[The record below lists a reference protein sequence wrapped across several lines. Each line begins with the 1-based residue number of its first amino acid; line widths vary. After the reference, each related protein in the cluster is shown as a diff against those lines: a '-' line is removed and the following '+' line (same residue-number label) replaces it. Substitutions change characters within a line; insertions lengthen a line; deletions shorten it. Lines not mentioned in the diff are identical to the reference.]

1 MKAITQADNC
11 SLYQLD
17 NHESVQR
24 FIVSTPQTR
33 SICND
38 PFVLG
43 TEYTRTLQQAMT
55 ESVKALSGSLDW
67 GEEAQAMVLHIL
79 RGGLNF
85 GLREAL
91 TDALNWNRHN
101 AAYIS
106 SQRAKD
112 EKGDWH
118 ITENRYQKVYIP
130 HNATM
135 IFGDV
140 VATGVSLE
148 HALKKMIELAK
159 EQKSS
164 IGQIVFFTI
173 GGDRAEQI
181 LASVDTQCR
190 EAFPEYRG
198 SSVVYIEGVFGVAN
212 EESPLQIKLT
222 GTDLL
227 RKPAVMAPEF
237 VESQNENIAYPLE
250 RCTIYDAGS
259 RAFHVEEYLEDVVE
273 YWEQVKALAQN
284 GTTLAGYLKER
295 YPDDTRLQD
304 EEWLSAHD
312 TADALTTLADEQLKK
327 VTH

>member
-1 MKAITQADNC
+1 MKTITQSDNC

-17 NHESVQR
+17 DHQAVKR

-43 TEYTRTLQQAMT
+43 TEYTRLLQHAMT
-55 ESVKALSGSLDW
+55 QTITALDGAIEW

-91 TDALNWNRHN
+91 ADANSWNRHN

-112 EKGDWH
+112 DKGGWY
-118 ITENRYQKVYIP
+118 ITENRYEKVYIP
-130 HNATM
+130 KNATM
-135 IFGDV
+135 VFGDV

-159 EQKSS
+159 EQQSS

-181 LASVDTQCR
+181 LASVDQQCR
-190 EAFPEYRG
+190 EAFPDYTG
-198 SSVVYIEGVFGVAN
+198 SSVVYIEGIFGVAN
-212 EESPLQIKLT
+212 EESSLQIRLT

-227 RKPAVMAPEF
+227 RNPAVMAPEF
-237 VESQNENIAYPLE
+237 VESQNEQISYPLE

-259 RAFHVEEYLEDVVE
+259 RAFHVQEYLEDVRE
-273 YWEQVKALAQN
+273 YWTQVQELAQK
-284 GTTLAGYLKER
+284 GTTLAGYMKER
-295 YPDDTRLQD
+295 YPQATQLQD
-304 EEWLSAHD
+304 DAWVTAHD
-312 TADALTTLADEQLKK
+312 TPDALRTLAEEQLKK
-327 VTH
+327 AS